1 LSHNVTL
8 VVLNKVLLRG
18 REYLTWKFP
27 ALCSNLHVVIWWVM
41 HKPVIVT
48 NVLQHCCY
56 HIKCTIRFIYKQ
68 IFSCNILMFC
78 LAAVE
83 IFILLRCCA
92 AETGILERKKE
103 RKTPNKQTKTKNKTK
118 TPQKTAN
125 LHRITSQKNKE

>member
-1 LSHNVTL
+1 
-8 VVLNKVLLRG
+8 
-18 REYLTWKFP
+18 
-27 ALCSNLHVVIWWVM
+27 
-41 HKPVIVT
+41 
-48 NVLQHCCY
+48 
-56 HIKCTIRFIYKQ
+56 
-68 IFSCNILMFC
+68 MFC